1 MKKTRFFA
9 LAASLL
15 ALGFGFMGCDSGD
28 GEDSYKEETPTTWV
42 QLEGTATTSVTAKW
56 TFDTDTLPI
65 GVAEVSIEGK
75 EIPANSGEGATL
87 VGGNG
92 LGIKWVAPT
101 GTLTDD
107 MGASTGRIQASNKTA
122 SLETPENG
130 AMLLLTTTADTNITV
145 RAKGAGA
152 ATSARI
158 FLIRQKGS
166 EENLV
171 YKDNLYSAGSKFI
184 AFHLKNAPA
193 GTYEIYFN
201 GSTISEIDCNSTTT
215 VTEPK
220 AYSSNDDLQMVSGS
234 YINLSATAT
243 GEFDVETTKFKF
255 DGSNDQT
262 WGEVKAQYPYYVVS
276 SAGDAS
282 KKASVNFYPAY
293 ETKTVEGLVG
303 TVLLTLVDKDFNDDT
318 ASAEWSSSNKSV
330 ATVSAGVVTA
340 VGAGETT
347 IRGRVGRFY
356 KEVKV
361 KVTEPKHTLVT
372 TFCNENIPKAT
383 TKISEMTSDELA
395 ALKKTKVSGLSSPLV
410 TTEETAEYE
419 YGEANEV
426 PTEESGDNRVSKGP
440 GIGMSYKST
449 STNSEV
455 GKKFVTYTFKVTPV
469 SGKTVKLDGVTGLLN
484 CGKGTGVL
492 SAKAYVGDATT
503 TEIALPI
510 TKNNLV
516 SYNSISAEKSVT
528 LSSGENTIKVVVEVV
543 ASGKNGISL
552 QVQDIGLTFSE

>member
-28 GEDSYKEETPTTWV
+28 GEDSYNEETPTTWA

-56 TFDTDTLPI
+56 TFETDTLPI
-65 GVAEVSIEGK
+65 GTAEASLEGK
-75 EIPANSGEGATL
+75 EIPANSGTGATL

-220 AYSSNDDLQMVSGS
+220 AYTSNDDLT
-234 YINLSATAT
+234 LSAAPT
-243 GEFDVETTKFKF
+243 ETLE
-255 DGSNDQT
+255 S
-262 WGEVKAQYPYYVVS
+262 
-276 SAGDAS
+276 
-282 KKASVNFYPAY
+282 
-293 ETKTVEGLVG
+293 
-303 TVLLTLVDKDFNDDT
+303 LVDTHTFTLTDKDNNEVT
-318 ASAEWSSSNKSV
+318 ASATWTSSDESI
-330 ATVSAGVVTA
+330 ATVKAGVVTA
-340 VGAGETT
+340 ASENAEGTVT
-347 IRGRVGRFY
+347 IRARVGRFY
-356 KEVKV
+356 KEANVSFTKCTKAIVTVLDAGALPESAVSAHEKAETDTTPVALTEAEATAFWANESVTKALTPVVINDTWVTSTEVAKVELENFGFDKELPLSVQPKGSVAAASAGGKFGLSWKDGKDGVCVTDGGKGNIDDDTKAWNLATITYKV
-361 KVTEPKHTLVT
+361 KPETGSTLKLV
-372 TFCNENIPKAT
+372 KASALSANGKNQNDT
-383 TKISEMTSDELA
+383 IFRLTVGSNPEVSMKTAGSNKNCQSYEYDYSSAPLSISE
-395 ALKKTKVSGLSSPLV
+395 
-410 TTEETAEYE
+410 ET
-419 YGEANEV
+419 
-426 PTEESGDNRVSKGP
+426 
-440 GIGMSYKST
+440 
-449 STNSEV
+449 
-455 GKKFVTYTFKVTPV
+455 
-469 SGKTVKLDGVTGLLN
+469 
-484 CGKGTGVL
+484 
-492 SAKAYVGDATT
+492 
-503 TEIALPI
+503 
-510 TKNNLV
+510 
-516 SYNSISAEKSVT
+516 
-528 LSSGENTIKVVVEVV
+528 TIKVVVRTCRN
-543 ASGKNGISL
+543 ANSFSL
-552 QVQDIGLTFSE
+552 QDLQLFFIK